1 MNGNT
6 SVARSILLYF
16 GIILLAIGILGFI
29 PGISSG
35 YAGTGLLLG
44 IFAINPLHNVIHI
57 LTGVVALAAVYYAG
71 GAYVRW
77 YGLVFGIVY
86 AIVTLVGL
94 FQIFF
99 VDGQFLGVV
108 PINGADNILH
118 LAITVTTFAVYF
130 LSSTREPA
138 VSGV

>member
-1 MNGNT
+1 MVGN
-6 SVARSILLYF
+6 SVAKTILLYF

-29 PGISSG
+29 PGVSTG
-35 YAGTGLLLG
+35 YSGTGLLLG

-86 AIVTLVGL
+86 AVVTLVGL
-94 FQIFF
+94 LQILFI
-99 VDGQFLGVV
+99 DGQFLGVV
-108 PINGADNILH
+108 PINGADNVLH
-118 LAITVTTFAVYF
+118 LAITATTLAVYF
-130 LSSTREPA
+130 LSSSREPS
-138 VSGV
+138 VSRA

>member
-1 MNGNT
+1 MVGN
-6 SVARSILLYF
+6 SVAKTILLYF

-29 PGISSG
+29 PGVSTG
-35 YAGTGLLLG
+35 YSGTGLLLG

-86 AIVTLVGL
+86 AVVTLVGL
-94 FQIFF
+94 LQILFI
-99 VDGQFLGVV
+99 DGQFLGVV
-108 PINGADNILH
+108 PINGADNVLH
-118 LAITVTTFAVYF
+118 LAITVTTLAVYF
-130 LSSTREPA
+130 LSSSREPS
-138 VSGV
+138 VSRA